1 MVELNFTDHKNV
13 LSMVVESQT
22 QEKDERESA
31 GDQRTFMLNTMWDDK
46 IKRAMA
52 RRYLGEFDQ
61 ITPILD
67 QITGEMTNSEFAI
80 QVSPA
85 GGGATEAT
93 AETYAGLIRNIENI
107 SNADQIYSAVGE
119 TMVMCG
125 IDGFEIKQKFLDA
138 NTFDQDL
145 VMEPVSDWYK
155 SVWFDVASI
164 KQDKSDAMWGVK
176 LQELPMANYLKQFPD
191 GSKVSVPDNIE
202 TMSTGDTNN
211 QLADDSVIVGQLYY
225 KKPKDIS
232 LVQMSTGSVFED
244 NEKFRSTLAEREAA
258 GETIVGN
265 RTRKSWKIFS
275 RMFDGA
281 DWLKEEQETVFTYV
295 PLIPAY
301 GNYAIHNSKTKFSGK
316 TKKLMDAQRGIN
328 FALSGMTE
336 DAGLS
341 GKDDIWMTDKQAQDQ
356 DYSTMNIDRKGVRIY
371 NSDDEAK
378 APPFRVAA
386 PQGSPQLQNAI
397 INFQAMLQQTGNM
410 DDPSMGQNPGLQSG
424 VAIDSLIGQSN
435 NGNVKWFKSME
446 VCICHAYRVLVDAIP
461 RVYDSTRQQRILG
474 EDGTDKT
481 VPLNSNIFVDGEI
494 VEQNDLSKGVYDV
507 TCEMGATFRNQQEK
521 ESERLMQVI
530 AIDPQAMELSRDVFY
545 KNQSG
550 PGMRTLAKRSRKQ
563 GIQSG
568 LIGPE
573 EWTEEEQAE
582 QQQLQEQQA
591 NQEPQEDP
599 NMVLA
604 RAEEA
609 KGQADILNAQTKQQ
623 ESQFNAQVKQAEIQL
638 SNRQLDIKEQELQL
652 DAAKFERAGE
662 DKFNVEAAKID
673 QGQQKI
679 DLQGQQQQFD
689 QVMTAQQAQ
698 IDELKKQAETWKL
711 IREASGVDT
720 FVGPGTTAAFINQS
734 REVIDAQNSD
744 DKLNPELPD
753 DV

>member
-1 MVELNFTDHKNV
+1 MVELNFTEHNNV
-13 LSMVVESQT
+13 LAMVVESQT
-22 QEKDERESA
+22 QEKDERESS

-46 IKRAMA
+46 IKKAMA

-67 QITGEMTNSEFAI
+67 QITGEMTNSDFAI
-80 QVSPA
+80 LVSPA
-85 GGGATEAT
+85 GGGATEDT

-107 SNADQIYSAVGE
+107 SNADQIYAAVGE

-125 IDGFEIKQKFLDA
+125 IDGFEVVQKFLDA

-145 VMEPVSDWYK
+145 VFEPVSDWYK

-164 KQDKSDAMWGVK
+164 KQDKSDSMWGVK
-176 LQELPMANYLKQFPD
+176 LKELPMANYVKRFPK
-191 GSKVSVPDNIE
+191 GSKVSVPDNID

-211 QLADDSVIVGQLYY
+211 QIADDSVIVGQLYY
-225 KKPKDIS
+225 KKTTDIN
-232 LVQMSTGSVFED
+232 LVQMNTGAVFED
-244 NEKFRSTLAEREAA
+244 NEKFRSTLAAREQV
-258 GETIVGN
+258 GESIVN
-265 RTRKSWKIFS
+265 ERTRKSWKVFS
-275 RMFDGA
+275 RWFDGS
-281 DWLKEEQETVFTYV
+281 DWLNDEKETVFTYI
-295 PLIPAY
+295 PLIPCY

-341 GKDDIWMTDKQAQDQ
+341 GKDDIWMTDKQAEGQ
-356 DYSTMNIDRKGVRIY
+356 DYSAMNIDRKGVRIY
-371 NSDDEAK
+371 STDEESK

-397 INFQAMLQQTGNM
+397 INFQSMLQQTGNM

-424 VAIDSLIGQSN
+424 VALDALIGQSN

-446 VCICHAYRVLVDAIP
+446 ICICHAYRVLVDAIP

-481 VPLNSNIFVDGEI
+481 VPLNSNVLVPNEDGSPGGQI

-530 AIDPQAMELSRDVFY
+530 AIDPQAMELSRDIFY
-545 KNQSG
+545 KNQTG
-550 PGMRTLAKRSRKQ
+550 PGMKTLANRSRKQ

-573 EWTEEEQAE
+573 EWTEEEQQE
-582 QQQLQEQQA
+582 QQQLQQQQA
-591 NQEPQEDP
+591 DQPPQEDP
-599 NMVLA
+599 LMIAA
-604 RAEEA
+604 RAEEL
-609 KGQADILNAQTKQQ
+609 KGQADMTQAQNKQT
-623 ESQFNAQVKQAEIQL
+623 EIQG
-638 SNRQLDIKEQELQL
+638 NQQLKMMELQL
-652 DAAKFERAGE
+652 RDKELNLRQQEFDRAGNA
-662 DKFNVEAAKID
+662 KFNVEAAKID
-673 QGQQKI
+673 QGQQKLDQSNQQMQI
-679 DLQGQQQQFD
+679 DATFKAQAAQQQEIND
-689 QVMTAQQAQ
+689 A
-698 IDELKKQAETWKL
+698 INNLKVL
-711 IREASGVDT
+711 REAMGVDAI
-720 FVGPGTTAAFINQS
+720 VGPTNTQAYKDQADIVLDEQS
-734 REVIDAQNSD
+734 N
-744 DKLNPELPD
+744 N
-753 DV
+753 

>member
-1 MVELNFTDHKNV
+1 MVELNFTEHSNV
-13 LSMVVESQT
+13 LAMVVESQT
-22 QEKDERESA
+22 QEKDERESS
-31 GDQRTFMLNTMWDDK
+31 GEQRTFMLNTMWDDK
-46 IKRAMA
+46 IKAAMA

-67 QITGEMTNSEFAI
+67 QITGEMTNSDFAI
-80 QVSPA
+80 LVSPA
-85 GGGATEAT
+85 GGGATEDT

-125 IDGFEIKQKFLDA
+125 IDGFEVVQKFLDA

-176 LQELPMANYLKQFPD
+176 LKELPMANYKQQFPD
-191 GSKVSVPDNIE
+191 GKGVSVPDNID
-202 TMSTGDTNN
+202 TMSTDSTNN
-211 QLADDSVIVGQLYY
+211 QIADDSVIVGQLYY
-225 KKPKDIS
+225 KKPTDIK
-232 LVQMSTGSVFED
+232 LVQMNTGAVFED
-244 NEKFRSTLAEREAA
+244 NEKFRSTLDARLQA
-258 GETIVGN
+258 GEQIDN
-265 RTRKSWKIFS
+265 ERTRKSWKVFS
-275 RMFDGA
+275 RWFDGS

-295 PLIPAY
+295 PLIPCY

-341 GKDDIWMTDKQAQDQ
+341 GKDDIWMTATQKGDN
-356 DYSTMNIDRKGVRIY
+356 DYSTMNIDRKAVRVY
-371 NSDDEAK
+371 DQDDEAK

-386 PQGSPQLQNAI
+386 PTGSPQLQNAI
-397 INFQAMLQQTGNM
+397 LNFQGMLQQTGNM

-424 VAIDSLIGQSN
+424 VALDALIGQSN

-446 VCICHAYRVLVDAIP
+446 ICICHAYRVLVDAIP

-474 EDGTDKT
+474 EDGTDRT
-481 VPLNSNIFVDGEI
+481 VPLNSNVLVDGQI

-545 KNQSG
+545 KNQTG
-550 PGMRTLAKRSRKQ
+550 PGMKTLANRSRKQ

-582 QQQLQEQQA
+582 QQQLQQQQA
-591 NQEPQEDP
+591 NQPPQEDP
-599 NMVLA
+599 LMVEA
-604 RAEEA
+604 RGVELS
-609 KGQADILNAQTKQQ
+609 GQADVLNAQTKQS
-623 ESQFNAQVKQAEIQL
+623 EAQFNAQVKQAQIT
-638 SNRQLDIKEQELQL
+638 LDQDKVNLDREKLQF
-652 DAAKFERAGE
+652 DVQKFLKGQD
-662 DKFNVEAAKID
+662 DKFNVDAANIQLNAEK
-673 QGQQKI
+673 Q
-679 DLQGQQQQFD
+679 DLAQRKQEFDEFMAIGKAQQQQVND
-689 QVMTAQQAQ
+689 A
-698 IDELKKQAETWKL
+698 INNLKTIQD
-711 IREASGVDT
+711 ASGDAT
-720 FVGPGTTAAFINQS
+720 IIGPGLIDNMKTQS
-734 REVIDAQNSD
+734 DIVSEKQS
-744 DKLNPELPD
+744 EE
-753 DV
+753 

>member
-1 MVELNFTDHKNV
+1 
-13 LSMVVESQT
+13 MVVESQT
-22 QEKDERESA
+22 QEKDERESS
-31 GDQRTFMLNTMWDDK
+31 GKQRTFMLDTMWDDK
-46 IKRAMA
+46 IKQSMA

-80 QVSPA
+80 EVSPA

-119 TMVMCG
+119 AMVMCG

-176 LQELPMANYLKQFPD
+176 LQELPMANYLKQFPE
-191 GSKVSVPDNIE
+191 GSKVSVPDNID
-202 TMSTGDTNN
+202 TMSTDNTNN
-211 QLADDSVIVGQLYY
+211 QISDDSVIVGQLYY
-225 KKPKDIS
+225 KKPKDIK
-232 LVQMSTGSVFED
+232 LVQMNTGSVFED
-244 NEKFRSTLAEREAA
+244 NEKFRSTLEERQAA
-258 GETIVGN
+258 GETIVGE

-275 RMFDGA
+275 RMFDGS
-281 DWLKEEQETVFTYV
+281 DWLKDEQETVFTYV
-295 PLIPAY
+295 PLIPSY

-341 GKDDIWMTDKQAQDQ
+341 GKDDIWMTDKQSEGQ

-371 NSDDEAK
+371 NTDEDSK
-378 APPFRVAA
+378 APPFRVTA
-386 PQGSPQLQNAI
+386 PQGSPQLQSAI
-397 INFQAMLQQTGNM
+397 LNFQGMLQQTGNM

-446 VCICHAYRVLVDAIP
+446 ICICHAYRVLVDAIP

-481 VPLNSNIFVDGEI
+481 VPLNSNIFVDGKI

-507 TCEMGATFRNQQEK
+507 TCNMGATFRNQQEK
-521 ESERLMQVI
+521 ESERLMQI
-530 AIDPQAMELSRDVFY
+530 LAIDPQAIELSRDVFY

-550 PGMRTLAKRSRKQ
+550 PGMNTLAKRSRKQ

-599 NMVLA
+599 LMIAA
-604 RAEEA
+604 RAEEL
-609 KGQADILNAQTKQQ
+609 KGQADMTQAQ
-623 ESQFNAQVKQAEIQL
+623 NKQAEIQGNQQIKMAEL
-638 SNRQLDIKEQELQL
+638 QLNNRQLDLKEQEIKL
-652 DAAKFERAGE
+652 DTQKFLKGQD
-662 DKFNVEAAKID
+662 DKFNVDAANIQLNAEKQELAQRKQEFDEFMSIA
-673 QGQQKI
+673 K
-679 DLQGQQQQFD
+679 QQQQEVND
-689 QVMTAQQAQ
+689 A
-698 IDELKKQAETWKL
+698 INNLKTIQD
-711 IREASGVDT
+711 ASGDAT
-720 FVGPGTTAAFINQS
+720 IIGPGLIDNMKTQS
-734 REVIDAQNSD
+734 DIVSD
-744 DKLNPELPD
+744 KQDS
-753 DV
+753 

>member
-1 MVELNFTDHKNV
+1 MVELNFTEHSNV
-13 LSMVVESQT
+13 LAMVVESQT
-22 QEKDERESA
+22 QEKEERESS
-31 GDQRTFMLNTMWDDK
+31 GEQRTFMLNTMWDDK

-67 QITGEMTNSEFAI
+67 QITGEMTNSDFAI
-80 QVSPA
+80 SVSPA
-85 GGGATEAT
+85 GGGATEDT

-125 IDGFEIKQKFLDA
+125 IDGFEVVQKFLDA

-145 VMEPVSDWYK
+145 VFEPVSDWYK

-176 LQELPMANYLKQFPD
+176 LKEMPMANYKKKFPD
-191 GSKVSVPDNIE
+191 GKGVSVPDNIE
-202 TMSTGDTNN
+202 NVTTGDTNN

-225 KKPKDIS
+225 KKPTDIK
-232 LVQMSTGSVFED
+232 LVQMNTGAVFED
-244 NEKFRSTLAEREAA
+244 NEKFRSTLEARLQA
-258 GETIVGN
+258 GEQIAN
-265 RTRKSWKIFS
+265 ERTRKSWKVFS
-275 RMFDGA
+275 RWFDGS
-281 DWLKEEQETVFTYV
+281 DWLKDEQETVFTYI

-341 GKDDIWMTDKQAQDQ
+341 GKDDIWMTAKQKGDN
-356 DYSTMNIDRKGVRIY
+356 DYSTMNIDRKGVRVY
-371 NSDDEAK
+371 DQDEEAK
-378 APPFRVAA
+378 APPFRVPA

-397 INFQAMLQQTGNM
+397 INFQGMLQQTGNM

-424 VAIDSLIGQSN
+424 VALDALIGQSN

-446 VCICHAYRVLVDAIP
+446 ICLCHAYRVLVDAIP

-481 VPLNSNIFVDGEI
+481 VPLNSNVLVEGQI

-521 ESERLMQVI
+521 ESERLLQML
-530 AIDPQAMELSRDVFY
+530 AIDPQMIEMSRDVVY
-545 KNQSG
+545 KNQTG
-550 PGMRTLAKRSRKQ
+550 PGMNTLAKRARDQ
-563 GIQSG
+563 GIQNG
-568 LIGPE
+568 IIGE
-573 EWTEEEQAE
+573 DEWTEEEQ
-582 QQQLQEQQA
+582 QEIAQAQQA
-591 NQEPQEDP
+591 AQNQPPQEDAA
-599 NMVLA
+599 MVEA
-604 RAEEA
+604 RGIELS
-609 KGQADILNAQTKQQ
+609 GQADMTQAQNKT
-623 ESQFNAQVKQAEIQL
+623 AEIQGTQ
-638 SNRQLDIKEQELQL
+638 QLKMMELQL
-652 DAAKFERAGE
+652 RDKELNLRQQEFDRAGNA
-662 DKFNVEAAKID
+662 KFNVEAAKID

-679 DLQGQQQQFD
+679 DLQAQQQQID
-689 QVMTAQQAQ
+689 NSLKIQAAQQQEINDA
-698 IDELKKQAETWKL
+698 INNLKVL
-711 IREASGVDT
+711 REAMGVDAI
-720 FVGPGTTAAFINQS
+720 VGSTNTQAYKDQADIVLEEQK
-734 REVIDAQNSD
+734 E
-744 DKLNPELPD
+744 E
-753 DV
+753 